1 MKELLHISEQY
12 NTKNES
18 IESILIYWVI
28 KTSYF
33 PFKTCYLNF

>member
-12 NTKNES
+12 NTKNE
-18 IESILIYWVI
+18 LIYWVI